1 MAIEDSTQSSAPAAV
16 SEASIDAAAA
26 NPSLTE
32 REAELVTRLEELRD
46 DPFSAVQDEVAWFTE
61 AWDQILDFVIAY
73 SFQLIGAAI
82 IMLLGVMLANRLHGL
97 MLSLQERRNIDIT
110 LRQFIASVVRI
121 GVIAGFVVIAV
132 ENIGISVAP
141 FVAAIGGLALGA
153 SFALQLPVSNY
164 GAGLVIIL
172 TRPFRVGDTLRVI
185 EQYGVVE
192 EINLAMTHLTNED
205 GEQIIIPNKH
215 LIGEVLV
222 NSRENRVVEGV
233 VEVSYGD
240 DPVRG
245 IEVVTAALAADPGVV
260 ADPAVQVGIQSFGE
274 SGIELSYRYWVPT
287 TAFFEVQYRVNLA
300 VWNGL
305 RDAGLTI
312 PVPQRVV
319 HMQNA

>member
-1 MAIEDSTQSSAPAAV
+1 MAIEDSNQSSAPAAV
-16 SEASIDAAAA
+16 SEASIDAVAE
-26 NPSLTE
+26 NPPLTE
-32 REAELVTRLEELRD
+32 REAELATRLEELRD
-46 DPFSAVQDEVAWFTE
+46 DPFSAVQDEVAWFAE

-97 MLSLQERRNIDIT
+97 VLSLQERRNIDIT

-240 DPVRG
+240 DPGRG

-319 HMQNA
+319 HMRDA

>member
-1 MAIEDSTQSSAPAAV
+1 MQSPVTGASPEAPAA
-16 SEASIDAAAA
+16 AAADAA
-26 NPSLTE
+26 LTE
-32 REAELVTRLEELRD
+32 REVELATRLEELRE
-46 DPFSAVQDEVAWFTE
+46 DPFAAVQEEVAWFTE

-97 MLSLQERRNIDIT
+97 VLSLQERRNIDIT

-121 GVIAGFVVIAV
+121 GVIAAFVVIAV

-141 FVAAIGGLALGA
+141 FIAAIGGLALGA

-172 TRPFRVGDTLRVI
+172 TRPFRVGDTLRVV

-222 NSRENRVVEGV
+222 NSRENRVVEGT

-245 IEVVTAALAADPGVV
+245 IEVVTAALTAEPGVV

-300 VWNGL
+300 VWTGL

-312 PVPQRVV
+312 PVPQRDV
-319 HMQNA
+319 HIRDA